1 MIMHVWL
8 LLLITLLLLPIL
20 LQQSELMQGPLCKI
34 SHGQDTD
41 ILKGRAITFLYTS
54 VGKDSIL
61 VTAFNTGLLYI
72 QALADEIHPQW
83 ATDAGPHFSLDSN
96 NQIKG
101 VAMICEPSS
110 QNTDE
115 SSLMP
120 PLLEL
125 AVVDLALSDPYQK
138 QQGPALSLFPDPVVA
153 ERFYCVH
160 SGGADTVTLNFL
172 PFSDVDVGP
181 TSAKPP
187 SVQPVFNIGNNEGL
201 NGFAAIADSFGD
213 SHIIG
218 VTHNYEC
225 IVIEMKGW
233 KETVI
238 INLGESGEEGSVNV
252 ASGVMTNLSKDLLA
266 GPKAVVLNST
276 GSLKM
281 MDPESIEGRSTLHH
295 YVKVFQENYVEYAH
309 KVLIV
314 LWLLLNPIKARLDL
328 IEFGLGLPSV
338 MQVCFIQASTP
349 IYHLINLQCA
359 VNDHKEN

>member
-1 MIMHVWL
+1 
-8 LLLITLLLLPIL
+8 
-20 LQQSELMQGPLCKI
+20 MQGPLCKI
-34 SHGQDTD
+34 SHGQETD
-41 ILKGRAITFLYTS
+41 IPKGRAVSFLHTS
-54 VGKDSIL
+54 AGKDSIL

-83 ATDAGPHFSLDSN
+83 TTDARPHFSLDSN

-101 VAMICEPSS
+101 VAMICELSQ

-115 SSLMP
+115 SGLMP

-125 AVVDLALSDPYQK
+125 AVVDLALSDLYQK
-138 QQGPALSLFPDPVVA
+138 QQGPALSLFADPVVA

-160 SGGADTVTLNFL
+160 SGGADAVTLNFL
-172 PFSDVDVGP
+172 PFSDVDIGP

-201 NGFAAIADSFGD
+201 NGFVAVADSFGD

-218 VTHNYEC
+218 VTHKYEC

-238 INLGESGEEGSVNV
+238 INLGGSGEAGSADA
-252 ASGVMTNLSKDLLA
+252 ASGFMTSVSKDLLA
-266 GPKAVVLNST
+266 GPKAVMLNST
-276 GSLKM
+276 GSLKA
-281 MDPESIEGRSTLHH
+281 MDLESIEGRSTLHH
-295 YVKVFQENYVEYAH
+295 YMKIFRENYVEYAH

-314 LWLLLNPIKARLDL
+314 L
-328 IEFGLGLPSV
+328 
-338 MQVCFIQASTP
+338 
-349 IYHLINLQCA
+349 
-359 VNDHKEN
+359 